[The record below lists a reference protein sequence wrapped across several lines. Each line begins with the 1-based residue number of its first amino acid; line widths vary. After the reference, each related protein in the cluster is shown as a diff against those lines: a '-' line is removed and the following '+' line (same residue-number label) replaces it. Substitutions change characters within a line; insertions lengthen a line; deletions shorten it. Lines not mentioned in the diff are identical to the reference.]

1 MSETND
7 FLIKN
12 ENLQTTA
19 AKAIETATG
28 LGATGAV
35 AEVSE
40 SVGQS
45 VSVRKGET
53 ETIEFSRD
61 KYLGI
66 TVYCGKKT
74 GSASTSDLSPAAV
87 SQAVE
92 AAYTLAKFTQE
103 DAFAGLPD
111 KTTLAKEIEN
121 LDLFHPK
128 DMGIADSAIA
138 KQCEESAF
146 LADKRVENST
156 ARLCRQT
163 DNGSCWQIVWDL

>member
-66 TVYCGKKT
+66 TVYCGKKQ
-74 GSASTSDLSPAAV
+74 GVRA
-87 SQAVE
+87 
-92 AAYTLAKFTQE
+92 
-103 DAFAGLPD
+103 
-111 KTTLAKEIEN
+111 
-121 LDLFHPK
+121 
-128 DMGIADSAIA
+128 
-138 KQCEESAF
+138 
-146 LADKRVENST
+146 
-156 ARLCRQT
+156 RQT
-163 DNGSCWQIVWDL
+163 YHLRQYLKQLKQLTH